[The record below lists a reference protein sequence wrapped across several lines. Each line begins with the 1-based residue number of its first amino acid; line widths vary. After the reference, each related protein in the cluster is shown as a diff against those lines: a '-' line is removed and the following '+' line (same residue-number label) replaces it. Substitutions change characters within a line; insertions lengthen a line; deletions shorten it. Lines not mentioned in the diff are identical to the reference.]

1 METIEFPPLY
11 RVEQN
16 FDRTSVVDV
25 AAEVRKRFDA
35 FQPGVRVTPGQRVAV
50 CVASRG
56 THDLVTLVKTTIE
69 CLMKMGLAPF
79 IIPAMGSHGGGSG
92 RGQRMVLEGL
102 GITEE
107 TMGVPVIATRETVWL
122 GRLDS
127 GAEVFFARDALAAD
141 HVVVVNR
148 VKPHT
153 AFRGEVESGLC
164 KMLAVGCGR
173 RRGALNMHKYDL
185 GRTIT
190 PAAELILAKIPVLA
204 GLAVTEN
211 ALGGTHGIRLA
222 HPDEFVKTDREL
234 LEEAWS
240 LLPRLPIDDLD
251 ILIVEEMGKNISGAG
266 MDPNVIGF
274 WRREG
279 GERRPD
285 YRCLILLD
293 LTAASHGNAHGIGM
307 ADLITRR
314 VLDKVDREATY
325 LNALTSGVLRA
336 GRLPV
341 PMNDDRQALEQAL
354 SMLPDALDARMARIR
369 NTSTLK
375 TFWVSRA
382 LLPEL
387 TARPGLTVAE
397 TPLGLVFDESGR
409 LLPADPVPVSHKERS
424 GPG

>member
-1 METIEFPPLY
+1 LKTIEIPPLY
-11 RVEQN
+11 RVEQH
-16 FDRTSVVDV
+16 FDRTSVVEV
-25 AAEVRKRFDA
+25 AAEVRKRFSA
-35 FQPGVRVTPGQRVAV
+35 FQPGVCVTPGQRVAV

-69 CLMKMGLAPF
+69 CLMEMGLEPF
-79 IIPAMGSHGGGSG
+79 IIPAMGSHGSGSG
-92 RGQRMVLEGL
+92 EGQRMVLKGL

-107 TMGVPVIATRETVWL
+107 TMGVPVVATSETVLL

-127 GAEVFFARDALAAD
+127 GAEIFFARDALAAD
-141 HVVVVNR
+141 HVVVINR

-173 RRGALNMHKYDL
+173 QRGALNMHKYDL
-185 GRTIT
+185 GRTIV
-190 PAAELILAKIPVLA
+190 PAAELILARIPVLA
-204 GLAVTEN
+204 GIAVTET

-222 HPDEFVKTDREL
+222 TPDEFVKTDRDL
-234 LEEAWS
+234 LEEAWG

-251 ILIVEEMGKNISGAG
+251 VLIVEEMGKNISGAG

-285 YRCLILLD
+285 YRCLIVLD
-293 LTAASHGNAHGIGM
+293 LTPASHGNAHGIGM

-314 VLDKVDREATY
+314 VLDMVDLKATY
-325 LNALTSGVLRA
+325 MNSLTSGILRA

-341 PMNDDRQALEQAL
+341 PVDNDRQAVEQAL
-354 SMLPDALDARMARIR
+354 NLLPGASDARVARIR
-369 NTSTLK
+369 NTSNLDA
-375 TFWVSRA
+375 FWVSRA

-387 TARPGLTVAE
+387 TTKPGLTVVKP
-397 TPLGLVFDESGR
+397 PLDLVFDESGR
-409 LLPADPVPVSHKERS
+409 LQPADPLPR
-424 GPG
+424 

>member
-1 METIEFPPLY
+1 LKTIEFPSLY
-11 RVEQN
+11 RVEQH
-16 FDRTSVVDV
+16 FDQTSVVDV
-25 AAEVRKRFDA
+25 AAEVRQRFAA
-35 FQPGVRVTPGQRVAV
+35 FQPGVCVTPGQRVAV

-69 CLMKMGLAPF
+69 CLMKMGLDPF

-92 RGQRMVLEGL
+92 QGQRMVLKGL
-102 GITEE
+102 GITEA
-107 TMGVPVIATRETVWL
+107 TMGAPISATREAVSL

-127 GAEVFFARDALAAD
+127 GAEIFFARDALSAD
-141 HVVVVNR
+141 HLMVINR

-173 RRGALNMHKYDL
+173 QRGALNMHKYDL
-185 GRTIT
+185 GRTIV

-204 GLAVTEN
+204 GLAVTET
-211 ALGGTHGIRLA
+211 ALGGTHSIRLA

-234 LEEAWS
+234 LEEAWD
-240 LLPRLPIDDLD
+240 LLPRLPTDDLD

-279 GERRPD
+279 GERWPD
-285 YRCLILLD
+285 YRCLVLLD

-314 VLDKVDREATY
+314 VWNMVDPKATY

-354 SMLPDALDARMARIR
+354 NMLPRALDARMARIR
-369 NTSTLK
+369 NTSNLK

-387 TARPGLTVAE
+387 TAKSSLTVVNS
-397 TPLGLVFDESGR
+397 PLGLVFDEFGR
-409 LLPADPVPVSHKERS
+409 LLPADPLPLSHEGHS
-424 GPG
+424 GLS

>member
-1 METIEFPPLY
+1 MKTIEFPSLY
-11 RVEQN
+11 RVEQH
-16 FDRTSVVDV
+16 FDQTSVVDV
-25 AAEVRKRFDA
+25 AAEVRQRFAA
-35 FQPGVRVTPGQRVAV
+35 FQPGVCVTPGQRVAV

-92 RGQRMVLEGL
+92 QGQRMVLKEL

-107 TMGVPVIATRETVWL
+107 TMGAPITATRETVSL

-127 GAEVFFARDALAAD
+127 GAEIFFARDALAAD
-141 HVVVVNR
+141 HLMVINR

-173 RRGALNMHKYDL
+173 QRGALNMHKYDL
-185 GRTIT
+185 GRTIV

-204 GLAVTEN
+204 GLAVTET
-211 ALGGTHGIRLA
+211 ALGGTHSIRLA

-234 LEEAWS
+234 LEEAWD

-279 GERRPD
+279 GERWPD
-285 YRCLILLD
+285 YRCLVLLD

-314 VLDKVDREATY
+314 VWNMVDPKATY

-354 SMLPDALDARMARIR
+354 NMLPRALDARMARIR
-369 NTSTLK
+369 NTSNLK

-387 TARPGLTVAE
+387 TAKSGLTVVNS
-397 TPLGLVFDESGR
+397 PLGLVFDESGR
-409 LLPADPVPVSHKERS
+409 LLPPDPLPLSHEGHS
-424 GPG
+424 GLS

>member
-1 METIEFPPLY
+1 MKTIEFPSLY
-11 RVEQN
+11 RVEQH
-16 FDRTSVVDV
+16 FDQTSVVDV
-25 AAEVRKRFDA
+25 AAEVRQRFAA
-35 FQPGVRVTPGQRVAV
+35 FQPGVCVTPGQRVAV

-92 RGQRMVLEGL
+92 QGQRMVLKEL

-107 TMGVPVIATRETVWL
+107 TMGAPITATRETVSL

-127 GAEVFFARDALAAD
+127 GAEIFFARDALAAD
-141 HVVVVNR
+141 HLMVINR

-173 RRGALNMHKYDL
+173 QRGALNMHKYDL
-185 GRTIT
+185 GRTIV
-190 PAAELILAKIPVLA
+190 PAAELILAKIPVIA
-204 GLAVTEN
+204 GLAVTET
-211 ALGGTHGIRLA
+211 ALGGTHSIRLA
-222 HPDEFVKTDREL
+222 HPDEFEKTDREL
-234 LEEAWS
+234 LEEAWD

-279 GERRPD
+279 GERWPD
-285 YRCLILLD
+285 YRCLVLLD

-314 VLDKVDREATY
+314 VWNMVDPKATY

-354 SMLPDALDARMARIR
+354 NMLPRALDARMARIR
-369 NTSTLK
+369 NTSNLK

-387 TARPGLTVAE
+387 TAKSSLTVVNS
-397 TPLGLVFDESGR
+397 PLGLVFDESGR
-409 LLPADPVPVSHKERS
+409 LLPADPLPLSHEGHS
-424 GPG
+424 GLS